1 GLRVPAEIS
10 TRAENR
16 PALRRGVIRNIRKLT
31 SDVVHF
37 DLHLSDP
44 MDFEAGQF
52 VVLETDELSGG
63 RAYSMVN
70 FDRAAARIAF
80 VLKRKPSGGF
90 FGWLFFRGKVDLP
103 VAGCCSVCRSIFLPG
118 EGKNNVST
126 AAPFRPARL

>member
-1 GLRVPAEIS
+1 MCQTRAHSDCVLRVPSEIS
-10 TRAENR
+10 TRDENR

-31 SDVVHF
+31 IDVVHF
-37 DLHLSDP
+37 DLNLSDP

-80 VLKRKPSGGF
+80 VLKRKPSGG
-90 FGWLFFRGKVDLP
+90 LVT
-103 VAGCCSVCRSIFLPG
+103 GCLCVKTLTCRSRCSVRW
-118 EGKNNVST
+118 
-126 AAPFRPARL
+126 AAAYSVR